1 MDQKTKELW
10 VIPTIVALV
19 TGIPIAAVFMFLT
32 AWATG
37 VPIHNPL
44 TLSWV
49 KPALFA
55 QLPVW
60 ATLIV
65 VAVAAVI
72 AGMYFRQRA
81 RTADEKGQKAAL
93 RLEREFAEDQLAKL
107 QADAPKLHVAWNTAQ
122 TFWSLG
128 QVGPDRAMQIG
139 GWAHI
144 SSSNTKEP
152 LIITNAFLEGTEGR
166 AMLPVNVPPGRLV
179 YTQFMAF
186 CSPVLAKPG
195 QPFKTRL
202 IATDHQ
208 NRRYV
213 LEENTFRWIGSQK
226 QIDEALEAGKEEPP
240 LFGDHSISQPVRN

>member
-1 MDQKTKELW
+1 MDQKIKELW
-10 VIPTIVALV
+10 VIPIIVALV

-44 TLSWV
+44 SLSWV

-60 ATLIV
+60 VTLIV

-72 AGMYFRQRA
+72 TGMYFRQRA
-81 RTADEKGQKAAL
+81 RTADEKAQKRAL
-93 RLEREFAEDQLAKL
+93 MLERDFAETQLAKH
-107 QADAPKLHVAWNTAQ
+107 QADGPKLHVAWNTAQ
-122 TFWSLG
+122 TFWGLG
-128 QVGPDRAMQIG
+128 QVGPDRVMQIG

-144 SSSNTKEP
+144 SSSNTKEL
-152 LIITNAFLEGTEGR
+152 LIITNAFVEGTEGR
-166 AMLPVNVPPGRLV
+166 VMIPLKVPPGRV
-179 YTQFMAF
+179 VHTQLMAF
-186 CSPVLAKPG
+186 CSPVVAEPG

-213 LEENTFRWIGSQK
+213 LE
-226 QIDEALEAGKEEPP
+226 
-240 LFGDHSISQPVRN
+240 